1 MYNSLIITTMAIFK
15 TIKGWGKQIEGIMDG
30 DVDRFMEG
38 LADEIQGLGRTAIE
52 IVFGAPDY
60 EDGED

>member
-1 MYNSLIITTMAIFK
+1 MAIFK